1 MTGKTDSTEANLWSR
16 MAARLADPV
25 NHAIVALGITQIIGW
40 GTTIYALGVLGR
52 PIAHDTGWSNTL
64 VFGGLTAGLLASGA
78 VSMPVGRWIDRR
90 GAREVMSIGSALV
103 ALSLALVAC
112 AHSPATYLAA
122 WVVVGVAMRL
132 TLYDAAFAALVQYSP
147 SRGRRAISLLTLMG
161 GLASTVLWPTGA
173 ALEFFYGWR
182 TTVLVYAALN
192 LCICLPL
199 HWLALRRRERP
210 AAATSDDA
218 PAPAALPGAPPLT
231 GSARMRAML
240 LFSAVMSA
248 NALVTGSITSH
259 LVRILGNTGID
270 ARLAVG
276 LASFMG
282 VAQVL
287 ARLVDLV
294 FGRNLHAITLGRMTI
309 ALVPIAFAVLQLGGA
324 TWVTAAAFVLLFGAA
339 NGLATIVRGAV
350 PLALFG
356 PAGYGEV
363 LGKLAIPVLVTN
375 AAAPTAFALL
385 EDRIGMSASV
395 AVLTAITLIGVAS
408 MELMARWYKRMR
420 Q

>member
-1 MTGKTDSTEANLWSR
+1 MTGGVNSSEAGFWPR
-16 MAARLADPV
+16 MAERLRDPV
-25 NHAIVALGITQIIGW
+25 NHAIVALGITQIIAW
-40 GTTIYALGVLGR
+40 GTTLYTLGVLGR

-90 GAREVMSIGSALV
+90 GARAVMSFGSVLV
-103 ALSLALVAC
+103 ALSLVLLANAW
-112 AHSPATYLAA
+112 SPATYLAA

-132 TLYDAAFAALVQYSP
+132 TLYDAAFAALVQFSP

-161 GLASTVLWPTGA
+161 GLASTVMWPTGA
-173 ALEFFYGWR
+173 ALEFLYGWR
-182 TTVLVYAALN
+182 TTLLIFAALN
-192 LCICLPL
+192 VVVCLPL
-199 HWLALRRRERP
+199 HWLALRRRAEP
-210 AAATSDDA
+210 VAAASDGVPVATAA
-218 PAPAALPGAPPLT
+218 PDTPLSGA
-231 GSARMRAML
+231 SRVRAML

-259 LVRILGNTGID
+259 LVRILGSTGID

-324 TWVTAAAFVLLFGAA
+324 TWLTAAAFVLLFGAA
-339 NGLATIVRGAV
+339 NGLTTIVRGAV

-363 LGKLAIPVLVTN
+363 LGKLAVPVLVTN
-375 AAAPTAFALL
+375 AAAPTAFALM
-385 EDRIGMSASV
+385 EDRIGMTASV
-395 AVLTAITLIGVAS
+395 AVLTAITLVGVAS
-408 MELMARWYKRMR
+408 MEIMAHWYKRTQR
-420 Q
+420 